1 MLHGNQESVFKNFQ
15 VDREEWKF
23 SKEKAVTLTIQ
34 LIDERYFKLATPA
47 KIILYINKN
56 TTSTSFGTYCTQL
69 QRHRHRS
76 HVPFDSEGETI
87 RKALG

>member
-34 LIDERYFKLATPA
+34 LIDQRYFKLATPA

-56 TTSTSFGTYCTQL
+56 TTCL
-69 QRHRHRS
+69 
-76 HVPFDSEGETI
+76 VPLSVLIARNYNVTGIDHMFPLI
-87 RKALG
+87 LKAKQ